1 MIIHPP
7 GQADFLFSRGFSMP
21 KSATVQNTIGE
32 KSAERPQGY
41 RPCIL
46 VTNDDGIHSPGLHAL
61 ADELRTVADVFI
73 IAPDREQSAV
83 SHSFTMT
90 RPLRATRMNET
101 TTIIDGTPADCVMF
115 GTKGFLERLPELLM
129 AGINRGANLGHDTI
143 YSGTVAAA
151 HEGHLSGLPSVA
163 ISLVAPETEQGNQEF
178 DFRAAAR
185 FGRLLA
191 CEILSRGLPPGVFL
205 NVNVPHVPW
214 EKLRGVA
221 ITRLGERR
229 YHDKLIKRTD
239 PMGQEYYW
247 IGGDAPTWVKA
258 EGTDFHALEENKI
271 SITPLG
277 QDMTQ
282 FHAIPELDRWELS
295 LK

>member
-1 MIIHPP
+1 
-7 GQADFLFSRGFSMP
+7 MP
-21 KSATVQNTIGE
+21 KSRTVQNIIGE
-32 KSAERPQGY
+32 KQDSNPGEGK
-41 RPCIL
+41 PCIL
-46 VTNDDGIHSPGLHAL
+46 VTNDDGIHSPGIHAL
-61 ADELRTVADVFI
+61 ADALRPIADVYI

-90 RPLRATRMNET
+90 RPLRVTRIDDFT
-101 TTIIDGTPADCVMF
+101 TTIDGTPADCVMF
-115 GTKGFLERLPELLM
+115 GTKGFLDRLPDLLM

-163 ISLVAPETEQGNQEF
+163 ISLVHPDSEGRSQEF
-178 DFRAAAR
+178 DFSAAAR
-185 FGRLLA
+185 FAAMLA
-191 CEILSRGLPPGVFL
+191 SEIFKRGMPSGAFL
-205 NVNVPHVPW
+205 NVNVPHIPW
-214 EKLRGVA
+214 EQIRGAA

-229 YHDKLIKRTD
+229 YHDRLIKRID
-239 PMGQEYYW
+239 PMGRDYYW
-247 IGGDAPTWVKA
+247 IGGDPPTWVNA

-282 FHAIPELDRWELS
+282 FHAIPELDRWGLS
-295 LK
+295 LI

>member
-1 MIIHPP
+1 
-7 GQADFLFSRGFSMP
+7 MP
-21 KSATVQNTIGE
+21 KKRAVQNTIGAKE
-32 KSAERPQGY
+32 TAGHKGR

-61 ADELRTVADVFI
+61 AEQLRAIADVYI

-90 RPLRATRMNET
+90 RPLRATRVDER

-115 GTKGFLERLPELLM
+115 GTKGFLERVPDLLV
-129 AGINRGANLGHDTI
+129 AGVNRGPNLGHDTI

-151 HEGHLSGLPSVA
+151 HEGHLSGLASVA
-163 ISLVAPETEQGNQEF
+163 ISVNYPNQDYRGQDF
-178 DFRAAAR
+178 DFAAAAR

-191 CEILSRGLPPGVFL
+191 GEILERGMPSGVFL
-205 NVNVPHVPW
+205 NVNVPHIPW
-214 EKLRGVA
+214 EEMQGVA
-221 ITRLGERR
+221 ITRLGERQ
-229 YHDKLIKRTD
+229 YHDRLIKRVD
-239 PMGQEYYW
+239 PFGRDYYW
-247 IGGDAPTWVKA
+247 IGGDPPTWVKA

-295 LK
+295 LT